1 MKIRKIKKLKKLNT
15 SPKTLDW
22 IMFLQPI
29 PIINI
34 IYIKSYDR
42 DYSVDSI
49 WRGKCYDF
57 IGNIGL
63 LYYFVM
69 SIIIGGIFLWDIH

>member
-1 MKIRKIKKLKKLNT
+1 MKIRKTKKLKKLNIT
-15 SPKTLDW
+15 PKTLDW
-22 IMFLQPI
+22 IMYLQPI
-29 PIINI
+29 PFINI

-49 WRGKCYDF
+49 WYNTYDDF
-57 IGNIGL
+57 IANIGL

-69 SIIIGGIFLWDIH
+69 AIIIIVGGILL